1 MPMRICHRTQ
11 GRLIALMCIL
21 LVVAC
26 TSVIFLPH
34 SHEMSFDS
42 QAQSHGL
49 FHFDCAICVALDIS
63 RFMLLSLVLTAI
75 VHTLAALGI
84 CMHHPYQYIPAGR
97 EATPVG
103 LKVKIS
109 D

>member
-1 MPMRICHRTQ
+1 MRICHRTQ

-49 FHFDCAICVALDIS
+49 FHFDCAICVALVALLHLWKRNTLLSILLGTAS
-63 RFMLLSLVLTAI
+63 YMLLVQLI
-75 VHTLAALGI
+75 F
-84 CMHHPYQYIPAGR
+84 
-97 EATPVG
+97 
-103 LKVKIS
+103 
-109 D
+109 